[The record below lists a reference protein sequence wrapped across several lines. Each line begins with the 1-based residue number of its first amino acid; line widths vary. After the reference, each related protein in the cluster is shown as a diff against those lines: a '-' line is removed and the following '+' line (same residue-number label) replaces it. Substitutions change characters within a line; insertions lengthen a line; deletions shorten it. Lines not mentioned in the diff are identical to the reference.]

1 MEPGLVAYA
10 LGAVAAVLVGLS
22 KTGVPGAAIPAVL
35 LTAEAFAG
43 EEGLSV
49 GALLPMLL
57 AGDLFAVWYYGQHTQ
72 WNRLWGLLPY
82 VALGMIPGVLVL
94 RYVDHGQFRL
104 VLGWMV
110 LMLLGLELCRR
121 RFGWTNVPKRRWF
134 AMTMGAL
141 AGFGTTVGNAAGPV
155 MGVYLISQELR
166 KEQFMGTAAWFFF
179 LVNSSKLPIYWSLG
193 RITPATLEFDLVM
206 IPIVVVGA
214 LAGRRLFSIIPQKVF
229 DPLVLSLAGIA
240 ALRLVGVKFFF

>member
-1 MEPGLVAYA
+1 MEHNLAAYA

-43 EEGLSV
+43 EENLSV

-57 AGDLFAVWYYGQHTQ
+57 VGDLFALRYYRSHTQ
-72 WNRLWGLLPY
+72 WNRLWRLLPY
-82 VALGMIPGVLVL
+82 VALGMIPGALVL
-94 RYVDHGQFRL
+94 KYVDHGQFRL
-104 VLGWMV
+104 ILGWLV
-110 LMLLGLELCRR
+110 LLLLSLELCRR
-121 RFGWTNVPKRRWF
+121 RFKWTNVPKSWWF
-134 AMTMGAL
+134 VTTMGIL

-155 MGVYLISQELR
+155 MGIYLISQGLR

-179 LVNSSKLPIYWSLG
+179 IVNTSKLPIYWLLG
-193 RITPATLEFDLVM
+193 RITPATLEFDSIM
-206 IPIVVVGA
+206 IPIVVVAA
-214 LAGRRLFSIIPQKVF
+214 LVGRRLFSIIPQKAF
-229 DPLVLSLAGIA
+229 DPLVLCLAGIA